1 MTIEEVENTKD
12 IDMQKKEIEKKIE
25 VFKKNEETVY
35 DLLALY
41 EHLTSTKKPL
51 KDSFLLCL
59 LVDKLIQD
67 WKDPDVVFI
76 PLEEQDKNMKK
87 I

>member
-12 IDMQKKEIEKKIE
+12 IDMQKKELEKEIE

-41 EHLTSTKKPL
+41 EHLINTKKTL
-51 KDSFLLCL
+51 
-59 LVDKLIQD
+59 
-67 WKDPDVVFI
+67 
-76 PLEEQDKNMKK
+76 
-87 I
+87 

>member
-12 IDMQKKEIEKKIE
+12 IDMQKKELDKEIE

-67 WKDPDVVFI
+67 WEDPDVVFI
-76 PLEEQDKNMKK
+76 PLKEDGPF
-87 I
+87 

>member
-12 IDMQKKEIEKKIE
+12 IDMQKKVLDKEIE

-59 LVDKLIQD
+59 LVDKLIQ
-67 WKDPDVVFI
+67 V
-76 PLEEQDKNMKK
+76 K
-87 I
+87 IGKILM